1 MNKLALISLIVLS
14 STLSASALPNI
25 FNLKALQDKIPQL
38 SAVGSS
44 FWVGR
49 CPQTTEIKGGFNLTQ
64 YLGKWY
70 EIKRTD
76 LIFELGLRCVKTEYT
91 VESNGNVAV
100 NNTGVSL
107 INTQVSVVGTAKP
120 GTQSNVFAV
129 SFFQFSPS
137 AQYWIVDTDYETY
150 SLVVSCNDVLGLFNL
165 KNAWILSRKPNL
177 DSDIVDQLVAKLK
190 AIGVET
196 DKLTTTAQDCGN

>member
-70 EIKRTD
+70 EIKRTG
-76 LIFELGLRCVKTEYT
+76 LVFEFGQRCVKAEYKLD
-91 VESNGNVAV
+91 SDGNVAV
-100 NNTGVSL
+100 NNSGVNLVNFEIYSL
-107 INTQVSVVGTAKP
+107 GTAKP

-129 SFFQFSPS
+129 TFFPLSPA
-137 AQYWIVDTDYETY
+137 AQYWVVDTDYETY
-150 SLVVSCNDVLGLFNL
+150 SLVVSCNDVLGLFNV
-165 KNAWILSRKPNL
+165 KDAWILSRKPKL
-177 DSDIVDQLVAKLK
+177 DEDIVNRLVGKLDTLG
-190 AIGVET
+190 IPSF
-196 DKLTTTAQDCGN
+196 LLSSTTQNCEN